1 MIKLYDWLKLSAG
14 IASERISRRMGEAV
28 KSKSFLIENLQEKL
42 LFCQKPSA

>member
-14 IASERISRRMGEAV
+14 IASERISRMGEAV
-28 KSKSFLIENLQEKL
+28 KSKSFLSENLQEKL